1 MAWDWDHAKAARNY
15 EKHGIRFE
23 LAELVF
29 DDPMHISEPDP
40 HPDGDRWRTMGMVGY
55 ATLLVVHTLIEPDL
69 DEGRIISA
77 RKAEPHERRHYE
89 SGYFS

>member
-1 MAWDWDHAKAARNY
+1 MAWTWDASKAARNY
-15 EKHGIRFE
+15 AKHGVRFE

-29 DDPMHISEPDP
+29 DDPMHISEPDL
-40 HPDGDRWRTMGMVGY
+40 HQDGDRWRTMGMVGY

-77 RKAEPHERRHYE
+77 RKAEPHERQQYE
-89 SGYFS
+89 KGYFS

>member
-1 MAWDWDHAKAARNY
+1 MAWDWDEAKAARNY
-15 EKHGIRFE
+15 AKHGVRFE

-40 HPDGDRWRTMGMVGY
+40 HRDGDRWRTMGMVGY
-55 ATLLVVHTLIEPDL
+55 ATLLVVHTLIAPDL

-77 RKAEPHERRHYE
+77 RKAEPHERRQYE
-89 SGYFS
+89 NGYFS